1 MTTAVFADGEPVDP
15 DKLRNL
21 QLQIND
27 IKQQAADAYSLS
39 QATANDITVLRVM
52 HVQGGQIKFPNG
64 LKKGIPNKEDVPHK
78 WGANY
83 TASFITA
90 TPRPGPNE
98 SIISWSI
105 GGTFDSEV
113 LTVFVNK
120 DYPKPVAFN
129 YISIGEKRITTT
141 G

>member
-21 QLQIND
+21 QNKIND
-27 IKQQAADAYSLS
+27 IKQQSDDAYRLS
-39 QATANDITVLRVM
+39 QATANDITILKVM
-52 HVQGGQIKFPNG
+52 HVHPGQVKFPNG
-64 LKKGIPNKEDVPHK
+64 LTKGANNKEEIPHQ

-90 TPRPGPNE
+90 TPRPGPGK
-98 SIISWSI
+98 IITSWSI

-113 LTVFVNK
+113 LTVYASE
-120 DYPKPVAFN
+120 DYKKAVAFN
-129 YISIGEKRITTT
+129 YISIGEKRITPT